1 MCLAAAQCTLAEA
14 LFRVGLGQI
23 LHQGKVSEI
32 HYTLI
37 RSFQIDTLL
46 KHSSYHLGMSL
57 FHHKRCFVSQSKD
70 TLLKC
75 VLFVGDGVKAVML
88 GMCCS
93 LC

>member
-57 FHHKRCFVSQSKD
+57 FHHKRYVLLASPR
-70 TLLKC
+70 TLY
-75 VLFVGDGVKAVML
+75 
-88 GMCCS
+88 
-93 LC
+93 